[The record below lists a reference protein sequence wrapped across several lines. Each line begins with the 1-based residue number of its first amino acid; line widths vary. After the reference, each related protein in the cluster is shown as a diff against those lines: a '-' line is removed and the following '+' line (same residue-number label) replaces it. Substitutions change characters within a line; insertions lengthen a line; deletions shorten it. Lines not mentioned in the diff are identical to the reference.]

1 MTFGGVRIVWRS
13 PLDDIEA
20 WKAHLLWRPANMGFV
35 AVTLSEI
42 SALSL
47 RELEWL
53 HTLQTRGREAE
64 DRQRSKANTS
74 TKRKR

>member
-1 MTFGGVRIVWRS
+1 
-13 PLDDIEA
+13 
-20 WKAHLLWRPANMGFV
+20 MGFV

-64 DRQRSKANTS
+64 DRQRSKANTA